1 MSITANC
8 QGDTLTKNQIDSL
21 VSWVGFINTDLKDYD
36 LLKQKSNLQDKKIN
50 SLESIQRKQ
59 IQLDA
64 RKNLKLNAF
73 SNQIVLLDSQKRE
86 LQQRFEDER
95 KKASKR
101 GIENWFWRI
110 TQAIELYF
118 IIRWATT

>member
-8 QGDTLTKNQIDSL
+8 QGDTLTRNQIDSL

-86 LQQRFEDER
+86 LKQRFEDER

-110 TQAIELYF
+110 TQAVELYF
-118 IIRWATT
+118 IIRWATI